1 MFLTKEQKFR
11 SNSRLTTHY
20 SLLTSHCSKLT
31 TQKRLEDVDMNSRG
45 LLSPRLF
52 MTYIIMASAK
62 LRLSESRAM
71 LAWAMP
77 SVSNLDEVKDANR
90 QPSPH
95 VRVFQTPFF
104 FLSIIPRVQE
114 PAAIRPTGF
123 PSSRRFFP
131 TNIYHN
137 VMLNLFNF
145 VQFAHVDFVF
155 LLLTRHSMQAS
166 SALVS
171 FVGSA

>member
-1 MFLTKEQKFR
+1 MLKRVQHDRLFGLLYR
-11 SNSRLTTHY
+11 SSEKTQC
-20 SLLTSHCSKLT
+20 SLLTA
-31 TQKRLEDVDMNSRG
+31 QKRLKDVDTNSRG
-45 LLSPRLF
+45 LSSLRYFNVRILV
-52 MTYIIMASAK
+52 ASVKTRIGNSHRTSA
-62 LRLSESRAM
+62 SSR
-71 LAWAMP
+71 
-77 SVSNLDEVKDANR
+77 R
-90 QPSPH
+90 H
-95 VRVFQTPFF
+95 FF

-166 SALVS
+166 SALAS